1 MLRGRLGTEHEV
13 GTHALA
19 ERFVLLSSN
28 LVRVA
33 VQNSIIGLARHY
45 KPVSVGG
52 SLATTVEQ
60 VFTYTGKTLRPYS
73 PVNIKGTRNLPAT
86 NDWTI
91 TWLRRTRLGGEWRD
105 GVDVPLS
112 EQSELYHVQ
121 IMNGLTV
128 VRTVEGITTP
138 SLVYTAAQ
146 QVADFGAVQS
156 SFVVKVYQISAIIG
170 RGVSGQATIS

>member
-1 MLRGRLGTEHEV
+1 
-13 GTHALA
+13 
-19 ERFVLLSSN
+19 
-28 LVRVA
+28 
-33 VQNSIIGLARHY
+33 
-45 KPVSVGG
+45 
-52 SLATTVEQ
+52 
-60 VFTYTGKTLRPYS
+60 
-73 PVNIKGTRNLPAT
+73 
-86 NDWTI
+86 
-91 TWLRRTRLGGEWRD
+91 
-105 GVDVPLS
+105 VDVPLS